1 MRTIHKYELKT
12 PDAVIDLPTGAKIV
26 HFGMQSKGIGDYGER
41 FGFYLWV
48 EFEFNNSS
56 PPLVEE
62 RAFSVVA
69 TGQILPDGYYRDLQ
83 HVQTIQVKH
92 AGPETVWHLYEATP
106 THSPD

>member
-1 MRTIHKYELKT
+1 MRTVWKHELET

-26 HFGMQSKGIGDYGER
+26 HFGMQSKGISDGGYER

-48 EFEFNNSS
+48 EFEFDDTS
-56 PPLVEE
+56 PLLVEE

-69 TGQILPDGYYRDLQ
+69 TGQTLPDGYGRDLQ

-92 AGPETVWHLYEATP
+92 AGPETVWHLYEAIKEE
-106 THSPD
+106 S

>member
-1 MRTIHKYELKT
+1 MRTVWKYELDT
-12 PDAVIDLPTGAKIV
+12 PDAVIDLPTGAKII
-26 HFGMQSKGIGDYGER
+26 HFNMQSKGISDGGHER

-48 EFEFNNSS
+48 EFDNTS
-56 PPLVEE
+56 PLHVEE

-69 TGQILPDGYYRDLQ
+69 TGQTLPDGYGRDLQ